1 MHNFF
6 LAVGACAPCGPM
18 LHPSLYMACVSI
30 FLLEVSKMIDVSTY
44 YQVMIAKSLE
54 YAIGLLLKMALCVY

>member
-1 MHNFF
+1 
-6 LAVGACAPCGPM
+6 
-18 LHPSLYMACVSI
+18 MACVSI